1 MSKSQT
7 KVNQLKWLADSII
20 NELEKPDDEIDWEF
34 IEICEDLTK
43 IFMGEKQLSEEDI
56 SSRIS
61 MITER
66 SKKFKAVKTKRQIKS
81 ILVATVAAVIFIF
94 SSISVYAITPLKD
107 YIIKALQLDVHQ
119 SVPEDD
125 IAYSYRDLTGEYPS
139 LENSINEDQ
148 REVCY
153 PEYKPNSKTPGS
165 SK

>member
-56 SSRIS
+56 SSRIR

-66 SKKFKAVKTKRQIKS
+66 RKKFKAVKTKRQIKS

-94 SSISVYAITPLKD
+94 LSITVYAMTPIGD
-107 YIIKALQLDVHQ
+107 YIIKVFQFGTEQDT
-119 SVPEDD
+119 SEDKID
-125 IAYSYRDLTGEYPS
+125 YTYNDLTDEDI
-139 LENSINEDQ
+139 NSAEFNNKKQNNE
-148 REVCY
+148 
-153 PEYKPNSKTPGS
+153 KH
-165 SK
+165 